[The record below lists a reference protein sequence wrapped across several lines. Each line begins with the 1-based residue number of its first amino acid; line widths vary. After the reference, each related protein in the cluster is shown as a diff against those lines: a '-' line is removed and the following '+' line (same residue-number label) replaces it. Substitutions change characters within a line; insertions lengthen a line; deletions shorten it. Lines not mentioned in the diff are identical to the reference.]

1 MTINNGLK
9 EAKVEFG
16 EGIKSS
22 GLARLFQSKMELN
35 RAKDGEYEALT
46 GKVYVKEMS
55 NHYRLFV
62 DVHFKDSNGNNIL
75 IKYSNELDPY
85 NYYIRKLFSDF
96 QINYQNDELDLS
108 PLSNVYVKIVVKNNG
123 PYCNV
128 VSMIPLAEEESD
140 LDKET
145 EALLTGEGDF
155 PLSNVYVKI
164 VVKNNGPY
172 CNVVSMIP
180 LAEEES
186 DLDKETEALLTGEGD
201 LDLDLDLD
209 EETDAPLTG
218 EGDLDLDLDLDL
230 DEETEASLTGEIDL
244 GLDLDNEL
252 MFDKEGGNS
261 QLTGEGD
268 LDLDLDLDLDEE
280 TEASLTGEIDL
291 GLDLD
296 NELMFDKEG
305 GNSHGKFCE

>member
-96 QINYQNDELDLS
+96 QINYQNDGLDLS
-108 PLSNVYVKIVVKNNG
+108 
-123 PYCNV
+123 
-128 VSMIPLAEEESD
+128 
-140 LDKET
+140 
-145 EALLTGEGDF
+145 

-261 QLTGEGD
+261 
-268 LDLDLDLDLDEE
+268 
-280 TEASLTGEIDL
+280 
-291 GLDLD
+291 
-296 NELMFDKEG
+296 
-305 GNSHGKFCE
+305 HGKFCE